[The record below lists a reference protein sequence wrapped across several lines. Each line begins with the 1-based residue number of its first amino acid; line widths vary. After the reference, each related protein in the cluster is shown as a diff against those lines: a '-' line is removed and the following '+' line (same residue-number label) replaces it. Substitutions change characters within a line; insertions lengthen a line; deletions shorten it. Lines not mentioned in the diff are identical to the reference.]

1 MTRSDDAVTRAR
13 SESVAVAAMFSL
25 AAIGLA
31 GVLVPVRDLLGT
43 TNVALVMV
51 LLVVVAASVGGR
63 LSGSFTA
70 VTASVVFNLFH
81 TKPYLTLRV
90 ESGKEIVSVVLIL
103 VVGLAVGELG
113 VARERQSAV
122 RRSHLRSIRALEEV
136 GAKVSSG
143 APVDEVWPVVQEAM
157 AVTLGAQRTYFEP
170 AGPFSAYPVV
180 ERDGRIEESRRR
192 LIGDGF
198 ALPARGAAVKV
209 VANGRTLG
217 QLVVKPDANV
227 GVTREQRRAA
237 VAIADQFAIAVLR
250 EPEVGALR

>member
-1 MTRSDDAVTRAR
+1 MGVSTPR
-13 SESVAVAAMFSL
+13 SESVTVAALFSVAAVAL
-25 AAIGLA
+25 AAA
-31 GVLVPVRDLLGT
+31 LVPLRTLLGT
-43 TNVALVMV
+43 TNVALALV

-90 ESGKEIVSVVLIL
+90 QSGKEIVSVVLVL
-103 VVGLAVGELG
+103 VVGLAVGELA

-122 RRSHLRSIRALEEV
+122 RRSYLRSIRALEDV
-136 GAKVSSG
+136 GAIVSSG
-143 APVDEVWPVVQEAM
+143 APVEDVWPVVQDAM
-157 AVTLGAQRTYFEP
+157 TATLSAQRVYFEP
-170 AGPFSAYPVV
+170 DGPFSAYPVV
-180 ERDGRIEESRRR
+180 ERDGRIEQSRKR

-198 ALPARGAAVKV
+198 ALPDRGAAVKV

-217 QLVVKPDANV
+217 QLVVKPTANV

-250 EPEVGALR
+250 EPDIRPLR

>member
-1 MTRSDDAVTRAR
+1 
-13 SESVAVAAMFSL
+13 L
-25 AAIGLA
+25 AA
-31 GVLVPVRDLLGT
+31 VLVPIRDLLGT
-43 TNVALVMV
+43 TNVALAMV

-90 ESGKEIVSVVLIL
+90 QSGKEVLSVVLVL

-122 RRSHLRSIRALEEV
+122 RRSHLRSIRALEDV
-136 GAKVSSG
+136 GAIVSSG
-143 APVDEVWPVVQEAM
+143 APVEDVWPVVQEAM
-157 AVTLGAQRTYFEP
+157 STTLSAERVYFEP
-170 AGPFSAYPVV
+170 DGPFSEYPVV
-180 ERDGRIEESRRR
+180 ERDGRIEQASKR

-198 ALPARGAAVKV
+198 ALPDGGAAVKV

-217 QLVVKPDANV
+217 QLVVKPRADV

-250 EPEVGALR
+250 APEVVALR

>member
-1 MTRSDDAVTRAR
+1 
-13 SESVAVAAMFSL
+13 
-25 AAIGLA
+25 
-31 GVLVPVRDLLGT
+31 
-43 TNVALVMV
+43 
-51 LLVVVAASVGGR
+51 
-63 LSGSFTA
+63 
-70 VTASVVFNLFH
+70 
-81 TKPYLTLRV
+81 
-90 ESGKEIVSVVLIL
+90 
-103 VVGLAVGELG
+103 

-143 APVDEVWPVVQEAM
+143 APVEEVWPVVQEAM
-157 AVTLGAQRTYFEP
+157 TVTLGAQRTYFEP
-170 AGPFSAYPVV
+170 DGPFSAYPVV
-180 ERDGRIEESRRR
+180 ERDGRIEEAHKR

-198 ALPARGAAVKV
+198 ALPTRGAAVKV

-250 EPEVGALR
+250 EPEVRPLR

>member
-1 MTRSDDAVTRAR
+1 
-13 SESVAVAAMFSL
+13 
-25 AAIGLA
+25 
-31 GVLVPVRDLLGT
+31 
-43 TNVALVMV
+43 
-51 LLVVVAASVGGR
+51 
-63 LSGSFTA
+63 
-70 VTASVVFNLFH
+70 VTASLAFNLFH
-81 TKPYLTLRV
+81 TKPYLTLRID
-90 ESGKEIVSVVLIL
+90 SGREVLSVVLIL

-122 RRSHLRSIRALEEV
+122 RRSHLRSIRALEDV

-143 APVDEVWPVVQEAM
+143 APVDEVWPAVQEAM

-170 AGPFSAYPVV
+170 AESFNDYPLV
-180 ERDGRIEESRRR
+180 ERDGRIDQSHKR

-217 QLVVKPDANV
+217 QLVVQPDANV

-250 EPEVGALR
+250 EPDVRALR